1 MYVSIYSFGDYQ
13 IFSGS
18 KRMSFHYKITLEKEI
33 FIDKNFIFEKK
44 RVTVRWKQTDA
55 QRAKIAEKVHKPP
68 LWVNVVN
75 FELNG
80 FNAFIWVPWSLS
92 DLKKL

>member
-1 MYVSIYSFGDYQ
+1 
-13 IFSGS
+13 
-18 KRMSFHYKITLEKEI
+18 MSFHSKITLEKEI

-55 QRAKIAEKVHKPP
+55 QRAKIAEKVHKPIAEKVHKP
-68 LWVNVVN
+68 PIRVSVIN

-80 FNAFIWVPWSLS
+80 FNASIWVSWSPS
-92 DLKKL
+92 DPKSYNALIEVFKFI

>member
-1 MYVSIYSFGDYQ
+1 
-13 IFSGS
+13 
-18 KRMSFHYKITLEKEI
+18 MSFHSKITLEKEI

-55 QRAKIAEKVHKPP
+55 QRAKIAEKVHKPIAEKVHKP
-68 LWVNVVN
+68 PIRVSVIN

-80 FNAFIWVPWSLS
+80 FNASIIHMGP
-92 DLKKL
+92 KKTIMH